1 MEARTVE
8 VGRGLS
14 WLACGWRNFTA
25 SPGMWIAL
33 CVLLIVISAVV
44 SSIPM
49 LGGLALSLFG
59 PALGGGLLY
68 AAREADQGRALKA
81 AHLFRA
87 FQEEGRLGPL
97 VALGAVAL
105 AGAVVSVAVLFALA
119 GGYMR
124 MMAEGG
130 RFEAGAGVPEG
141 LLLAALIV
149 LAVQLAVA
157 MALAYA
163 TPLVMLRGAPVGAA
177 LRSSFNAC
185 LRNTLPLLVFGL
197 VYFFV
202 ALAASLPLM
211 LGWVV
216 LLPASV
222 GMLYCSYKDIYESRE
237 SSAVSRQS

>member
-8 VGRGLS
+8 MGRGLS
-14 WLACGWRNFTA
+14 WLSCGWRNFTA

-33 CVLLIVISAVV
+33 CALLIVISAVV

-49 LGGLALSLFG
+49 LGGLVLSLFG
-59 PALGGGLLY
+59 PALGGGLMY
-68 AAREADQGRALKA
+68 AAREADQGRALKV
-81 AHLFRA
+81 AHLFKA

-105 AGAVVSVAVLFALA
+105 AGAVASVVVLFALA

-124 MMAEGG
+124 MMAKGG
-130 RFEAGAGVPEG
+130 RFEVEAGLPEG
-141 LLLAALIV
+141 LLLAVLIV

-163 TPLVMLRGAPVGAA
+163 TPLVMLRGAPVGVA

-222 GMLYCSYKDIYESRE
+222 GMLYCSYKDIFEGSES
-237 SSAVSRQS
+237 